1 MLVPNVTLD
10 GFLRAS
16 DVVAPGVWAVEGALL
31 VASLM
36 KLSQLA
42 VGEVSTTYLAVQLV
56 ALQMNVVAPGFRK
69 NVPVVGNLIVQFWTD
84 SRLFF
89 KCCHSKTNCDLD
101 MKPKPYETNFSEKG
115 RSSLISLTKLKLSKF
130 E

>member
-16 DVVAPGVWAVEGALL
+16 DVVAPGVWAVEGPLL

-56 ALQMNVVAPGFRK
+56 ALQMNVVAPGLRK
-69 NVPVVGNLIVQFWTD
+69 NVPVVVNLIVQFWTD
-84 SRLFF
+84 SMGGI
-89 KCCHSKTNCDLD
+89 SD
-101 MKPKPYETNFSEKG
+101 E
-115 RSSLISLTKLKLSKF
+115 RSRESSPVTKLVVSKF
-130 E
+130 I

>member
-10 GFLRAS
+10 RFLRAS

-42 VGEVSTTYLAVQLV
+42 VGEVSTTYLAVKLV
-56 ALQMNVVAPGFRK
+56 ALQMNVVAPGLRK

-84 SRLFF
+84 SMGGIG
-89 KCCHSKTNCDLD
+89 D
-101 MKPKPYETNFSEKG
+101 E
-115 RSSLISLTKLKLSKF
+115 
-130 E
+130 

>member
-16 DVVAPGVWAVEGALL
+16 NVVALGVWAVEGALL

-84 SRLFF
+84 SRIFF
-89 KCCHSKTNCDLD
+89 QSAVIQ
-101 MKPKPYETNFSEKG
+101 
-115 RSSLISLTKLKLSKF
+115 RQIVI
-130 E
+130 